1 MELFLEFSR
10 ELGMSALPLV
20 FFALFMATYIE
31 CSREVIRGYFT
42 EVPKKAFAAGVILL
56 VAYEFFIYSEIQLKL
71 CIDILF
77 L

>member
-56 VAYEFFIYSEIQLKL
+56 VAYQFFIYSETQLKQ
-71 CIDILF
+71 CIDLLF

>member
-1 MELFLEFSR
+1 MELFLQFSR

-56 VAYEFFIYSEIQLKL
+56 VAYQFFIYSEIHLKQ
-71 CIDILF
+71 CIDMLF

>member
-42 EVPKKAFAAGVILL
+42 DVPQKAFAAGVILL
-56 VAYEFFIYSEIQLKL
+56 VAYEFFIYSEIQLKQ
-71 CIDILF
+71 CIDLLF

>member
-42 EVPKKAFAAGVILL
+42 DVPQKAFAAGVILL
-56 VAYEFFIYSEIQLKL
+56 VAYEFFIYSEIHLKQ
-71 CIDILF
+71 CIDMLF

>member
-1 MELFLEFSR
+1 MELFLQFSR
-10 ELGMSALPLV
+10 ELGRNALPLV
-20 FFALFMATYIE
+20 FFVLFATTYIE

-42 EVPKKAFAAGVILL
+42 EVPHKTFAAGVILL
-56 VAYEFFIYSEIQLKL
+56 VAYEFFIYSEIQLKQ

>member
-42 EVPKKAFAAGVILL
+42 EVPHKAFAAGVILL
-56 VAYEFFIYSEIQLKL
+56 VAYEFFIYSEIHLKQ
-71 CIDILF
+71 CIDMLF

>member
-42 EVPKKAFAAGVILL
+42 DVPQKAFAAGVILL
-56 VAYEFFIYSEIQLKL
+56 VAYQFFIYSETQLKQ
-71 CIDILF
+71 CIDLLF